1 MGILLLFKFWN
12 EICRG
17 LREMSTLLETG
28 VMKLIGKRYL
38 PVWLILIIDLS
49 IVAASFLFALL
60 LLTNFSFYKIYS
72 PQRLQVWLLLEL
84 CYGFSFI
91 LFGSYQSAF
100 RHTGVRDL
108 TRLILASIIAQI
120 LSYTITRVMAYYGV
134 FDLNNLSIAFLFL
147 QGFSFVMGVLSLRI
161 FVKLI
166 YSRYVLYSTTKEH
179 VGLLIYGAGA
189 TGVTVRNAVKQDR
202 SSGLEVVGYIDD
214 NPKLVGKRIDGIK
227 IYSFEEAFSI
237 NFLHKNKVHE
247 VIWSIQNEAGTS
259 FHKVGDACLGYN
271 LTFHKVPNVKDWIDG
286 SLSRNQLKRVKIE
299 DLLNRTAINLEN
311 PQLGHFIEG
320 RRVLVTGAAGS
331 IGSELCRQILH
342 YSPSKL
348 IVFDNAE
355 TPMNDFLLEIQR
367 QPKNKNNVIG
377 VIGDV
382 TRENRV
388 QEIFEMYKPELV
400 FHAAAYK
407 HVPMMEINA
416 KEAVRVNVE
425 GTRLV
430 AEMSVKTG
438 VSKFVMISTDKAV
451 NPTNVMGATKRA
463 AEILVQNMAGKSST
477 EFITTRFGNVLGSNG
492 SVIPL
497 FRKQIE
503 NRENVTV
510 THKDIMRYFMTIPE
524 ACQLVFQ
531 AATMGN
537 GGEIFMFDMGEPVK
551 IYDLAVKMIKLGG
564 LTLNRDIKIVE
575 TGLRPGE
582 KLYEELL
589 SNAENTLPTH
599 HPKILIAKVRQYQD
613 EEILPVFGKLGYA
626 ALNGATDRDLVVLLK
641 GLIPEYKSQNSIYSE
656 LD

>member
-1 MGILLLFKFWN
+1 MN
-12 EICRG
+12 
-17 LREMSTLLETG
+17 MLLETW
-28 VMKLIGKRYL
+28 VVKLLGKRYL
-38 PVWLILIIDLS
+38 PVWLILVLDLT
-49 IVAASFLFALL
+49 IVGASFLFSLL

-72 PQRLQVWLLLEL
+72 PQRLQVWVLLEFA
-84 CYGFSFI
+84 YGFSFV
-91 LFGSYQSAF
+91 LFSSYQSAF

-108 TRLILASIIAQI
+108 TRLLFASIMAQAIA
-120 LSYTITRVMAYYGV
+120 YAATRVGAYYGV
-134 FDLNNLSIAFLFL
+134 FDVNNLSVAFLIL
-147 QGFSFVMGVLSLRI
+147 QGFSFIMGVLGLRL
-161 FVKLI
+161 FVKLM
-166 YSRYVLYSTTKEH
+166 YSRYVLNSNSQRH
-179 VGLLIYGAGA
+179 VGLLIYGAGT
-189 TGVTVRNAVKQDR
+189 TGVTVRNAIEQDR
-202 SSGLEVVGYIDD
+202 NSGLEVIGFIDD
-214 NPKLVGKRIDGIK
+214 NPKLTGKRIDGIK
-227 IYSFEEAFSI
+227 IYSFEEAFSLK
-237 NFLHKNKVHE
+237 FLGKNKIRE
-247 VIWSIQNEAGTS
+247 VIWSIQTEAGTS
-259 FHKVGDACLGYN
+259 FHRVGDACLGYN
-271 LTFHKVPNVKDWIDG
+271 LTFHKVPNVKDWIGG

-299 DLLNRTAINLEN
+299 DLLNRTALNLDN
-311 PQLGHFIEG
+311 PQLLEFIEG

-342 YSPSKL
+342 YRPSKL
-348 IVFDNAE
+348 ILLDNAE
-355 TPMNDFLLEIQR
+355 TPMNDFLLELQKHA
-367 QPKNKNNVIG
+367 QFNNNVVG
-377 VIGDV
+377 AIGDV

-388 QEIFEMYKPELV
+388 EEIFNMYSPELV

-430 AEMSVKTG
+430 AEMAVKAG

-463 AEILVQNMAGKSST
+463 AEILVQNMAGKSKT

-497 FRKQIE
+497 FRRQIE

-531 AATMGN
+531 AATMGH
-537 GGEIFMFDMGEPVK
+537 GGEIFVFDMGEPVR
-551 IYDLAVKMIKLGG
+551 IYDLAVKMIKLSG
-564 LTLNRDIKIVE
+564 LTVDKDIQIVE

-599 HPKILIAKVRQYQD
+599 HPKILIAKVRQYND
-613 EEILPVFGKLGYA
+613 EEILPVFGKLGYSA
-626 ALNGATDRDLVVLLK
+626 MNGATDRDLVILLK
-641 GLIPEYKSQNSIYSE
+641 GLIPEYKSQNSLYEE
-656 LD
+656 LDS

>member
-1 MGILLLFKFWN
+1 MN
-12 EICRG
+12 
-17 LREMSTLLETG
+17 TLLETW
-28 VMKLIGKRYL
+28 VLKLLGKRYL
-38 PVWLILIIDLS
+38 PVWLILVLDLT
-49 IVAASFLFALL
+49 IVGASFLFSLL

-72 PQRLQVWLLLEL
+72 PQRLQVWVLLEFA
-84 CYGFSFI
+84 YGFSFV
-91 LFGSYQSAF
+91 LFSSYQSAF

-108 TRLILASIIAQI
+108 TRLLLASIMAQ
-120 LSYTITRVMAYYGV
+120 SITYAASRVGAYYGF
-134 FDLNNLSIAFLFL
+134 FDINNLSIAFLIL
-147 QGFSFVMGVLSLRI
+147 QGFSFIMGVLGLRL
-161 FVKLI
+161 FVKLM
-166 YSRYVLYSTTKEH
+166 YSRYVLNSTSKRL
-179 VGLLIYGAGA
+179 VGLLIYGAGT
-189 TGVTVRNAVKQDR
+189 TGVTVRNAIKQDR
-202 SSGLEVVGYIDD
+202 NSGLEVIGFIDD

-227 IYSFEEAFSI
+227 IYSFEEAFSLK
-237 NFLHKNKVHE
+237 FLGKNKIRE
-247 VIWSIQNEAGTS
+247 VIWSIQTEAGTS
-259 FHKVGDACLGYN
+259 FHRVGDACLGYN
-271 LTFHKVPNVKDWIDG
+271 LTFHKVPNIKDWIGG

-299 DLLNRTAINLEN
+299 DLLNRTALNLEN
-311 PQLGHFIEG
+311 PQLREFIQG

-342 YSPSKL
+342 YRPSKL
-348 IVFDNAE
+348 ILLDNAE
-355 TPMNDFLLEIQR
+355 TPMNDFLLELQKHT
-367 QPKNKNNVIG
+367 QFNNNVIG
-377 VIGDV
+377 AIGDV

-388 QEIFEMYKPELV
+388 EEIFNMYSPELV

-430 AEMSVKTG
+430 AEMAVKAG

-463 AEILVQNMAGKSST
+463 AEILVQNMAGKSKT

-497 FRKQIE
+497 FRRQIE

-531 AATMGN
+531 AATMGH
-537 GGEIFMFDMGEPVK
+537 GGEIFVFDMGEPVR
-551 IYDLAVKMIKLGG
+551 IYDLAVKMIKLSG
-564 LTLNRDIKIVE
+564 LTVGKDIQIVE

-599 HPKILIAKVRQYQD
+599 HPKILIAKVRQYND
-613 EEILPVFGKLGYA
+613 EEILPVFGKLGYSA
-626 ALNGATDRDLVVLLK
+626 MNGATDRDLVILLK
-641 GLIPEYKSQNSIYSE
+641 GLIPEYKSQNSLYEE
-656 LD
+656 LDS

>member
-1 MGILLLFKFWN
+1 MN
-12 EICRG
+12 
-17 LREMSTLLETG
+17 TLLETWE
-28 VMKLIGKRYL
+28 MKLLGKRYL
-38 PVWLILIIDLS
+38 PVWLILILDLA
-49 IVAASFLFALL
+49 IVAASYLFALL

-72 PQRLQVWLLLEL
+72 PQRLQAWLLLEL

-91 LFGSYQSAF
+91 LFSSYQSAF

-108 TRLILASIIAQI
+108 TRLILASIMAQA
-120 LSYTITRVMAYYGV
+120 LAFSITRVAGFYGV
-134 FDLNNLSIAFLFL
+134 FDINNLNVAFLIL
-147 QGFSFVMGVLSLRI
+147 QGFSFIMGVLGLRL
-161 FVKLI
+161 FVKLM
-166 YSRYVLYSTTKEH
+166 YSKYVLHSTSKKL
-179 VGLLIYGAGA
+179 VGLLIYGAGT

-202 SSGLEVVGYIDD
+202 NSGLEVVGFIDD

-227 IYSFEEAFSI
+227 IYSFEEAFSM
-237 NFLHKNKVHE
+237 NFLRKNKVHE
-247 VIWSIQNEAGTS
+247 VIWSVQTEAGTS
-259 FHKVGDACLGYN
+259 FHRVGDACLGYN
-271 LTFHKVPNVKDWIDG
+271 LTFHKVPNVKDWIGG

-311 PQLGHFIEG
+311 PQLRDFIEG

-331 IGSELCRQILH
+331 IGSELCRQIL
-342 YSPSKL
+342 YYCPSKL

-355 TPMNDFLLEIQR
+355 TPMNDFLLELQKH
-367 QPKNKNNVIG
+367 PKNEGNVVG

-388 QEIFEMYKPELV
+388 EEVFSMYQPELV

-463 AEILVQNMAGKSST
+463 AEILVQNMSGKSKT

-531 AATMGN
+531 AATMGH
-537 GGEIFMFDMGEPVK
+537 GGEIFVFDMGEPVK
-551 IYDLAVKMIKLGG
+551 IYDLAVKMIKLSG
-564 LTLNRDIKIVE
+564 LMLDRDIKIVE

-599 HPKILIAKVRQYQD
+599 HPKILIAKVRQYED
-613 EEILPVFGKLGYA
+613 AEILPVFGKLGYA

-641 GLIPEYKSQNSIYSE
+641 GLIPEYKSQNSVYQQ
-656 LD
+656 LDS

>member
-1 MGILLLFKFWN
+1 MN
-12 EICRG
+12 
-17 LREMSTLLETG
+17 TLLETW
-28 VMKLIGKRYL
+28 VFKLLGKRYL
-38 PVWLILIIDLS
+38 PVWLILLLDLT
-49 IVAASFLFALL
+49 IVGISFLFALL
-60 LLTNFSFYKIYS
+60 LLTDFSFYKIYS
-72 PQRLQVWLLLEL
+72 PQRLQVLVLLEFA
-84 CYGFSFI
+84 YGFSFVM
-91 LFGSYQSAF
+91 FSSYQSAF

-108 TRLILASIIAQI
+108 TRLMLALVLAQFIA
-120 LSYTITRVMAYYGV
+120 YTVTRVAAYYEV
-134 FDLNNLSIAFLFL
+134 FDVNNLSIAFLIL
-147 QGFSFVMGVLSLRI
+147 QGFSFIMGVLGLRL
-161 FVKLI
+161 FVKLM
-166 YSRYVLYSTTKEH
+166 YSRYVLNTTSKRL
-179 VGLLIYGAGA
+179 VGLLIYGAGT
-189 TGVTVRNAVKQDR
+189 TGVTVRNAIKQDR
-202 SSGLEVVGYIDD
+202 NSGLEVIGFIDD

-227 IYSFEEAFSI
+227 IYSFEEAFSFK
-237 NFLHKNKVHE
+237 FLRKNKIHE
-247 VIWSIQNEAGTS
+247 VIWSIQTEAGTS
-259 FHKVGDACLGYN
+259 FHRVGDACLGYN
-271 LTFHKVPNVKDWIDG
+271 LTFHKVPNIKYWIGG

-299 DLLNRTAINLEN
+299 DLLNRTVINLEN
-311 PQLGHFIEG
+311 PQLNEFIEG

-342 YSPSKL
+342 YRPSKL
-348 IVFDNAE
+348 ILLDNAE
-355 TPMNDFLLEIQR
+355 TPMNDFLLELENHFQY
-367 QPKNKNNVIG
+367 NDNVIG
-377 VIGDV
+377 AIGDV

-388 QEIFEMYKPELV
+388 EEIFNMYQPELV

-430 AEMSVKTG
+430 AEVAVKTG

-463 AEILVQNMAGKSST
+463 AEILVQNMAGKSKT

-497 FRKQIE
+497 FRRQIE

-537 GGEIFMFDMGEPVK
+537 GGEIFVFDMGEPVR
-551 IYDLAVKMIKLGG
+551 IYDLAVKMIKLSG
-564 LTLNRDIKIVE
+564 LTIGKDINIVE

-582 KLYEELL
+582 KLFEELL

-599 HPKILIAKVRQYQD
+599 HPKILIAKVREYND
-613 EEILPVFGKLGYA
+613 EEILPVFSKLGYA
-626 ALNGATDRDLVVLLK
+626 ALNGATDRDLVILLK
-641 GLIPEYKSQNSIYSE
+641 GLIPEYKSQNSIYQE

>member
-1 MGILLLFKFWN
+1 
-12 EICRG
+12 
-17 LREMSTLLETG
+17 
-28 VMKLIGKRYL
+28 MKLLGKRYL
-38 PVWLILIIDLS
+38 PVWLILILDLA

-91 LFGSYQSAF
+91 LFSSYQSAF

-108 TRLILASIIAQI
+108 TRLILASIMAQVI
-120 LSYTITRVMAYYGV
+120 TYTITRVMGYYGA
-134 FDLNNLSIAFLFL
+134 FDINNLSIAFLIL
-147 QGFSFVMGVLSLRI
+147 QGFSFIMGVLGLRL
-161 FVKLI
+161 FVKLM
-166 YSRYVLYSTTKEH
+166 YSRYVLHSTTKKH

-202 SSGLEVVGYIDD
+202 NSGLEVVGFIDD

-227 IYSFEEAFSI
+227 IYSFDEAFSL
-237 NFLHKNKVHE
+237 NFLRKNKVHE

-259 FHKVGDACLGYN
+259 FHRVGDACLGYN
-271 LTFHKVPNVKDWIDG
+271 LTFHKVPNVKDWIGG

-311 PQLGHFIEG
+311 PQLRDFIEG

-342 YSPSKL
+342 YCPSKL

-355 TPMNDFLLEIQR
+355 TPMNDFLLELQR
-367 QPKNKNNVIG
+367 HPKNQQNVIG

-463 AEILVQNMAGKSST
+463 AEILVQNMSGKSNT

-531 AATMGN
+531 AATMGK
-537 GGEIFMFDMGEPVK
+537 GGEIFVFDMGEPVK
-551 IYDLAVKMIKLGG
+551 IYDLAVKMIKLSG
-564 LTLNRDIKIVE
+564 LTLDRDIKIVE

-599 HPKILIAKVRQYQD
+599 HPKILIAKVREYND
-613 EEILPVFGKLGYA
+613 NEILPVFGKLGYA
-626 ALNGATDRDLVVLLK
+626 ALNGATDKDLVILLK

>member
-1 MGILLLFKFWN
+1 
-12 EICRG
+12 
-17 LREMSTLLETG
+17 
-28 VMKLIGKRYL
+28 
-38 PVWLILIIDLS
+38 
-49 IVAASFLFALL
+49 
-60 LLTNFSFYKIYS
+60 
-72 PQRLQVWLLLEL
+72 
-84 CYGFSFI
+84 
-91 LFGSYQSAF
+91 
-100 RHTGVRDL
+100 
-108 TRLILASIIAQI
+108 
-120 LSYTITRVMAYYGV
+120 
-134 FDLNNLSIAFLFL
+134 
-147 QGFSFVMGVLSLRI
+147 
-161 FVKLI
+161 
-166 YSRYVLYSTTKEH
+166 
-179 VGLLIYGAGA
+179 
-189 TGVTVRNAVKQDR
+189 VRNAINQDR
-202 SSGLEVVGYIDD
+202 NSGLEVIGFIDD
-214 NPKLVGKRIDGIK
+214 NPKLVGKRIDGIR
-227 IYSFEEAFSI
+227 IYSFEEVFSFK
-237 NFLHKNKVHE
+237 FLRKNKVNE
-247 VIWSIQNEAGTS
+247 VIWSIQSEIGTS
-259 FHKVGDACLGYN
+259 FYRVGDTCLGYD
-271 LTFHKVPNVKDWIDG
+271 LTFHKVPNIHDWIGG

-299 DLLNRTAINLEN
+299 DLLNRTALNLEN
-311 PQLGHFIEG
+311 SQLRQFIEG

-342 YSPSKL
+342 YRPSKL
-348 IVFDNAE
+348 ILFDNAE
-355 TPMNDFLLEIQR
+355 TPMNDLLLDL
-367 QPKNKNNVIG
+367 NKHVQFNNNVVG

-388 QEIFEMYKPELV
+388 EETFNMYLPELV

-430 AEMSVKTG
+430 AEMAVKVG

-463 AEILVQNMAGKSST
+463 AEILIQNMAGKSKT

-497 FRKQIE
+497 FRRQIE

-510 THKDIMRYFMTIPE
+510 THKDIIRYFMTIPE

-537 GGEIFMFDMGEPVK
+537 GGEIFVFDMGEPVK
-551 IYDLAVKMIKLGG
+551 IYDLAVKMIKLSG
-564 LTLNRDIKIVE
+564 LTLDTDIKIVE

-589 SNAENTLPTH
+589 SNTENTLPTH
-599 HPKILIAKVRQYQD
+599 HPKILISKVREYKD
-613 EEILPVFGKLGYA
+613 EEIVSVFGKLGYA

-641 GLIPEYKSQNSIYSE
+641 GLIPEYKSQNSMYQE

>member
-1 MGILLLFKFWN
+1 MN
-12 EICRG
+12 
-17 LREMSTLLETG
+17 TLLETW
-28 VMKLIGKRYL
+28 VMKLLGRRYL
-38 PVWLILIIDLS
+38 PVWLILILDLA

-91 LFGSYQSAF
+91 LFSSYQGAF

-108 TRLILASIIAQI
+108 TRLILASIMAQAFAY
-120 LSYTITRVMAYYGV
+120 SITRVADFYGI
-134 FDLNNLSIAFLFL
+134 FDINNLNVAFLIL
-147 QGFSFVMGVLSLRI
+147 QGFSFIMGVLGLRL
-161 FVKLI
+161 FVKLM
-166 YSRYVLYSTTKEH
+166 YSKYVLHTTTKKH

-202 SSGLEVVGYIDD
+202 NSGLEVVGFIDD

-227 IYSFEEAFSI
+227 IYSYEEAFSM
-237 NFLHKNKVHE
+237 NFLRKNKVHE
-247 VIWSIQNEAGTS
+247 VIWSIQTEAGTS
-259 FHKVGDACLGYN
+259 FHRVGDACLGYN
-271 LTFHKVPNVKDWIDG
+271 LTFHKVPNVKDWIGG

-311 PQLGHFIEG
+311 PQLREFIEG

-331 IGSELCRQILH
+331 IGSEICRQIL
-342 YSPSKL
+342 YYRPSKL
-348 IVFDNAE
+348 IVFDIAE
-355 TPMNDFLLEIQR
+355 TPMNDFLLELQKH
-367 QPKNKNNVIG
+367 PNNEGNVVG

-388 QEIFEMYKPELV
+388 EEVFNMYQPELV

-425 GTRLV
+425 GTRLI

-463 AEILVQNMAGKSST
+463 AEIMVQNMAGKSKT

-503 NRENVTV
+503 NRENLTV

-537 GGEIFMFDMGEPVK
+537 GGEIFVFDMGEPVK
-551 IYDLAVKMIKLGG
+551 IYDLAVKMIKLSG
-564 LTLNRDIKIVE
+564 LTLDRDIKIIE

-599 HPKILIAKVRQYQD
+599 HPKILIAKVRKYD
-613 EEILPVFGKLGYA
+613 ESDILPVFSKLGNA
-626 ALNGATDRDLVVLLK
+626 ALNGATDRDLVVMLK
-641 GLIPEYKSQNSIYSE
+641 GLIPEYKSQNSIYE
-656 LD
+656 KLD